1 MRRAPRIF
9 FSSLLDKKRARM
21 NGNNYVIGLAAT
33 LLAIA
38 AVGCADVPTE
48 KVDEA
53 RKALDAARGAE
64 AAAYAAGEM
73 ALAEDAAKRLD
84 AELALQK
91 DKFAL
96 FRSYDTAEQLAAEV
110 RETSQTAVDAAAEG
124 KEQAKDEAMAEIT
137 QARTM
142 LAEVRAMMA
151 NAPRGKGTAL
161 DLAALK
167 SDLAAAEAALNEV
180 DASFSSGRYLDAET
194 GASAARESI
203 EKVREAVTAA
213 VQAKQSAAQRRG

>member
-1 MRRAPRIF
+1 MRRVPRIVF
-9 FSSLLDKKRARM
+9 PSLLDKERARM
-21 NGNNYVIGLAAT
+21 NRNSYAMGLAAT
-33 LLAIA
+33 LMVVA
-38 AVGCADVPTE
+38 AVGCADVPTD
-48 KVDEA
+48 KIDEA
-53 RKALDAARGAE
+53 RQALDAARTAE
-64 AAAYAAGEM
+64 AATYATGEM
-73 ALAEDAAKRLD
+73 AQAEDAAKRLD

-110 RETSQTAVDAAAEG
+110 RETSQAATDAATEG

-161 DLAALK
+161 DLAALN
-167 SDLAAAEAALNEV
+167 SDLTAAEAALNEV
-180 DASFSSGRYLDAET
+180 DASFGSGRYLDAET

-213 VQAKQSAAQRRG
+213 VQAKQSAARRRG